1 MSIKRIMA
9 GLMAGILMMGT
20 LSTTC
25 FAAAADSD
33 STEKKPEV
41 ISENATTT
49 SDVADTKEMEEEKL
63 PYDVSVDEDGNY
75 TFSFSDWEWS
85 TEDMETD
92 GTDATVNNKVRSY
105 LNLRSGSGTE
115 YEIVGH
121 LLPGE
126 KVQVISEDGD
136 WYQVVIPG
144 RTGYV
149 YKDYV
154 DMLKKEEESGTI
166 DEEFLAMLLY
176 LMMSSM
182 NQTDT
187 SLPLTPDGNLTL
199 VDDIGPS
206 TGAGQQFITMVTKSG
221 NYFYLIID
229 RNDKGEEN
237 VHLLNMV
244 DEADLFA
251 LMDEEQVKAFQT
263 AQDAANAEEEEPA
276 VTPPPT
282 PDEDAESEN
291 QEPQVTE
298 KKPVNMEKNP
308 AMYATVPKSEA
319 KKREIWDAPTLFHAL
334 EVCEDER
341 LKLAIN
347 LAFACSLRIGELL
360 GLTWDCVDI
369 SPESIAAGKAYVYV
383 NKELQ
388 RVDKSVMKALEK
400 KDVLRVFPEL
410 RESNKTVLVLKKPKT
425 ATSTRKIF
433 LPKTVAEM
441 LVEWKREQDFT
452 KEALGSEYADFDL
465 VMANGLGMPTEQSR
479 ITALFAELIEKNDL
493 PKVVF
498 HSLRHSSITYKLKL
512 NGGDIKSVQG
522 DSGHAQA
529 QMVTDQYS
537 HILDDDRKNNAALFE
552 KAFYSGKGS
561 DSIESPAETGSE
573 AKAANSGVDPDLLAK
588 ILSNP
593 EMAALLTS
601 LAKSL
606 N

>member
-1 MSIKRIMA
+1 MQLLKTPSVHRITQKA
-9 GLMAGILMMGT
+9 N
-20 LSTTC
+20 S
-25 FAAAADSD
+25 
-33 STEKKPEV
+33 KNV
-41 ISENATTT
+41 IY
-49 SDVADTKEMEEEKL
+49 VA
-63 PYDVSVDEDGNY
+63 PP
-75 TFSFSDWEWS
+75 
-85 TEDMETD
+85 
-92 GTDATVNNKVRSY
+92 TVRKIHNI
-105 LNLRSGSGTE
+105 LRSAF
-115 YEIVGH
+115 H
-121 LLPGE
+121 
-126 KVQVISEDGD
+126 Q
-136 WYQVVIPG
+136 
-144 RTGYV
+144 
-149 YKDYV
+149 
-154 DMLKKEEESGTI
+154 
-166 DEEFLAMLLY
+166 A
-176 LMMSSM
+176 
-182 NQTDT
+182 
-187 SLPLTPDGNLTL
+187 
-199 VDDIGPS
+199 
-206 TGAGQQFITMVTKSG
+206 
-221 NYFYLIID
+221 
-229 RNDKGEEN
+229 
-237 VHLLNMV
+237 
-244 DEADLFA
+244 
-251 LMDEEQVKAFQT
+251 VKW
-263 AQDAANAEEEEPA
+263 EL
-276 VTPPPT
+276 
-282 PDEDAESEN
+282 
-291 QEPQVTE
+291 
-298 KKPVNMEKNP
+298 MEKNP

-388 RVDKSVMKALEK
+388 RVDKSVMKALGK

-452 KEALGSEYADFDL
+452 KEALGNEYADFDL

-561 DSIESPAETGSE
+561 GSIESPAETGSE
-573 AKAANSGVDPDLLAK
+573 AKAATSGVDPDLLAK

>member
-1 MSIKRIMA
+1 MASIVQRNNRYNVVYLYDDEATGKRKQKWESFKTMADAKRRKAEIEYRQEIGTMVIHQCKTVDELLKEYVALYGKTTWSMSVYGSNTALI
-9 GLMAGILMMGT
+9 
-20 LSTTC
+20 
-25 FAAAADSD
+25 
-33 STEKKPEV
+33 EHY
-41 ISENATTT
+41 ISPIIGSMKL
-49 SDVADTKEMEEEKL
+49 SDVTARVLEKYYMQL
-63 PYDVSVDEDGNY
+63 LKTPSVHRITQKANSKNVIY
-75 TFSFSDWEWS
+75 V
-85 TEDMETD
+85 
-92 GTDATVNNKVRSY
+92 APPTVRKIHNI
-105 LNLRSGSGTE
+105 LRSAF
-115 YEIVGH
+115 H
-121 LLPGE
+121 
-126 KVQVISEDGD
+126 Q
-136 WYQVVIPG
+136 
-144 RTGYV
+144 
-149 YKDYV
+149 
-154 DMLKKEEESGTI
+154 
-166 DEEFLAMLLY
+166 A
-176 LMMSSM
+176 
-182 NQTDT
+182 
-187 SLPLTPDGNLTL
+187 
-199 VDDIGPS
+199 
-206 TGAGQQFITMVTKSG
+206 
-221 NYFYLIID
+221 
-229 RNDKGEEN
+229 
-237 VHLLNMV
+237 
-244 DEADLFA
+244 
-251 LMDEEQVKAFQT
+251 VKW
-263 AQDAANAEEEEPA
+263 EL
-276 VTPPPT
+276 
-282 PDEDAESEN
+282 
-291 QEPQVTE
+291 
-298 KKPVNMEKNP
+298 MEKNP

-452 KEALGSEYADFDL
+452 KEALGNEYADFDL

-552 KAFYSGKGS
+552 KAFYSGKGA
-561 DSIESPAETGSE
+561 DDIEAPAETGSE
-573 AKAANSGVDPDLLAK
+573 AKAAPSGVDPDLLAK

>member
-1 MSIKRIMA
+1 MCIR
-9 GLMAGILMMGT
+9 
-20 LSTTC
+20 
-25 FAAAADSD
+25 
-33 STEKKPEV
+33 
-41 ISENATTT
+41 
-49 SDVADTKEMEEEKL
+49 
-63 PYDVSVDEDGNY
+63 
-75 TFSFSDWEWS
+75 
-85 TEDMETD
+85 
-92 GTDATVNNKVRSY
+92 
-105 LNLRSGSGTE
+105 
-115 YEIVGH
+115 
-121 LLPGE
+121 
-126 KVQVISEDGD
+126 
-136 WYQVVIPG
+136 
-144 RTGYV
+144 
-149 YKDYV
+149 
-154 DMLKKEEESGTI
+154 
-166 DEEFLAMLLY
+166 
-176 LMMSSM
+176 
-182 NQTDT
+182 
-187 SLPLTPDGNLTL
+187 
-199 VDDIGPS
+199 
-206 TGAGQQFITMVTKSG
+206 
-221 NYFYLIID
+221 D
-229 RNDKGEEN
+229 R
-237 VHLLNMV
+237 
-244 DEADLFA
+244 
-251 LMDEEQVKAFQT
+251 
-263 AQDAANAEEEEPA
+263 
-276 VTPPPT
+276 
-282 PDEDAESEN
+282 
-291 QEPQVTE
+291 
-298 KKPVNMEKNP
+298 
-308 AMYATVPKSEA
+308 
-319 KKREIWDAPTLFHAL
+319 IWDAPTLFHAL

-452 KEALGSEYADFDL
+452 KEALGNEYADFDL

-561 DSIESPAETGSE
+561 DDIESPAETGSE
-573 AKAANSGVDPDLLAK
+573 AKAAPSGVDPDLLAK